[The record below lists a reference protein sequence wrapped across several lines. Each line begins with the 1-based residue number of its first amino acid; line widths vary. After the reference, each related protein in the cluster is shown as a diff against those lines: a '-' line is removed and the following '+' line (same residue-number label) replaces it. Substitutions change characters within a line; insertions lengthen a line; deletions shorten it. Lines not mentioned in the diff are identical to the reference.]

1 MKDIIKIEINRA
13 VLELFNKE
21 VLFSIEYPESKFG
34 DYSSNVAFGLSKVL
48 GTSPVE
54 VAKKIAD
61 FFGQN
66 NSKIFK
72 KVEVA
77 GPGFLN
83 FSIVDKI
90 FSDNV
95 SSILKLGKKY
105 GLNKVNKGKKIIV
118 EYSSPNIAK
127 PFTVGHLRSTIIGD
141 AVANILQS
149 SGAKVIR
156 DNHLG
161 DWGTQFGKMIVAIQ
175 KWGDVKQIK
184 NSTEPVKDLVAL
196 YVKFHDEAQIDK
208 TLDDEARTWFTKLEH
223 KDKEALELWK
233 LCVKLSLKE
242 FKKIYKRLGVSFD
255 TAVGE
260 SFFEDKMKVIVE
272 EAKEKGIAKVSEGAT
287 LVFFD
292 DDLPATQELARQAG
306 KLPPFMLLKSDGST
320 LYALRDLATDKWRK
334 KKYGKDTIIINEV
347 GAEQSLH
354 FKQLFETEKLLGISN
369 GSDRFHVAH
378 GLYSFKDGKMST
390 RKGNV
395 IWLEEV
401 LEEAKKRAEKF
412 NPDVA
417 EEVGIGAIKFNDLK
431 RDSTKEIIFDW
442 DEILNLGG
450 DSGPYL
456 QYSSAR
462 AFSILEKTSKKPKVM
477 VPKDWQITDVEK
489 ILLRFPEILERS
501 AIELKPHQ
509 LSLYLLDLAGAF
521 NNFYTHNKIIG
532 SGESESYKLAVT
544 EAFRVVLSNGLNLLG
559 IKPLKKM

>member
-1 MKDIIKIEINRA
+1 MKEIIKTEIDKA
-13 VLELFNKE
+13 VKELYRKE
-21 VLFSIEYPESKFG
+21 VVFSIEYPESKFG
-34 DYSSNVAFGLSKVL
+34 DYSSNIAFVLSKVL
-48 GTSPVE
+48 GVTSTE
-54 VAKKIAD
+54 VAKKIVD
-61 FFGQN
+61 FFGQS

-83 FSIVDKI
+83 FFVKDEI
-90 FSDNV
+90 FSKNLD
-95 SSILKLGKKY
+95 SILKLGKKY
-105 GLNKVNKGKKIIV
+105 GQSKINKGKKIIV

-141 AVANILQS
+141 ALANILNAT
-149 SGAKVIR
+149 GAKVIR
-156 DNHLG
+156 DNHIG
-161 DWGTQFGKMIVAIQ
+161 DWGTQFGKMIVAIK
-175 KWGDVKQIK
+175 KWGNVNEIK
-184 NSTEPVKDLVAL
+184 KSKEPVKDLVAL
-196 YVKFHDEAQIDK
+196 YVKFHEEAEKDK
-208 TLDDEARTWFTKLEH
+208 TLDDEARNWFTKLEK
-223 KDKEALELWK
+223 KDKEATKLWK
-233 LCVKLSLKE
+233 LCVELSSKE
-242 FKKIYKRLGVSFD
+242 FQKIYKRLGVSFD

-260 SFFEDKMKVIVE
+260 SFFEDKMKVIVD
-272 EAKEKGIAKVSEGAT
+272 EALEKGIAKVSEGAT
-287 LVFFD
+287 LVFFEND
-292 DDLPATQELARQAG
+292 KYSPL
-306 KLPPFMLLKSDGST
+306 MLLKSDGSS

-334 KKYGKDTIIINEV
+334 KKYGKDVVIINEV

-369 GSDRFHVAH
+369 SNDRFHIAH
-378 GLYSFKDGKMST
+378 GLYSFKEGKMST

-401 LEEAKKRAEKF
+401 LEEAKKRAEVF
-412 NPDVA
+412 NKDVA

-431 RDSTKEIIFDW
+431 RDSTKEIVFDW

-462 AFSILEKTSKKPKVM
+462 AFSILKKSSKSPKNI
-477 VPKDWQITDVEK
+477 VPKDWQVTDVEK
-489 ILLRFPEILERS
+489 QLIRFPEILERS

-532 SGESESYKLAVT
+532 SGEGEAYKLSIT
-544 EAFRVVLSNGLNLLG
+544 EAFRIVLSNGLNLLG